1 MGAKEGI
8 YIEIDDGKITR
19 IIKKRKREKRKE
31 VLTNVT
37 RESKQYKHDN
47 KQRIMDEK
55 KRKVFLDKR

>member
-19 IIKKRKREKRKE
+19 IIKKRKKEKRKE

>member
-19 IIKKRKREKRKE
+19 IIKKRKKEKRKE

-55 KRKVFLDKR
+55 KKKSIP